1 MREKF
6 QQLFILRNSLPI
18 SNPISDQLVR
28 KYRTL
33 GIRIHPVR
41 HIPGSAKNKG
51 PVVRIDRGPY
61 GAGGPRGLVGAGK
74 IQGVFQEKG
83 GSLGAK
89 EMIERSPWS
98 D

>member
-6 QQLFILRNSLPI
+6 QQLFVLRNSLPI
-18 SNPISDQLVR
+18 SNPISNQLVR
-28 KYRTL
+28 KYRIL

-51 PVVRIDRGPY
+51 PVVRIARGPY
-61 GAGGPRGLVGAGK
+61 GAGGPRGWLELEKFRACFRK
-74 IQGVFQEKG
+74 KG